1 MNLANIKRLH
11 CQIIFIEL
19 HLFVDQVTV
28 NFLAYFVRETTPNP
42 NGLSP
47 KIHKFR
53 GVINIKY
60 SVHRYSETCTISF
73 QSPNIISG
81 MAVQEIRFDI

>member
-53 GVINIKY
+53 GVINIKTTSNILCIGTAKRAR
-60 SVHRYSETCTISF
+60 SVSNPLI
-73 QSPNIISG
+73 
-81 MAVQEIRFDI
+81 

>member
-1 MNLANIKRLH
+1 MHNATNLKHKKETKALTGNEQLSRENNIHPFTSLKQKKKIADMNLANIKRLH

-42 NGLSP
+42 MVLHQNP
-47 KIHKFR
+47 
-53 GVINIKY
+53 
-60 SVHRYSETCTISF
+60 
-73 QSPNIISG
+73 
-81 MAVQEIRFDI
+81 